1 MHRIT
6 ALVFTV
12 IACISTHAQIYI
24 NGRKAVYDSQ
34 HNFMLATIPES
45 ALGNDYE
52 ATIRIDS
59 EWRMVIINGK
69 KITDSYTFSR
79 VETNKQYVLS
89 FADTLGNVKTCH
101 LFFTFLP
108 LLQLS
113 GNFGYNYQQGT
124 FFFVHPDSSQTE
136 IFPVNIKW
144 RGGTTN
150 GWDKHKRNYKIE
162 LAEDHRFFNLRS
174 DNHWLL
180 DAGQADVFRLRNH
193 IATEIWND
201 FATRPYYSN
210 KKPNAL
216 SGTRGE
222 IVEVFLNN
230 EYMGIYRFM
239 ENLDRKQ
246 MKLKKVDTETGEIH
260 GCLWKAKGYGA
271 SMMYQLPEE
280 PYDNHQPKWNVFEV
294 KYPDFN
300 DNDTTDYSTLY
311 NAIDFVVNAH
321 DTAFIAHVAEYF
333 DLPVLA
339 DYAVFFSVLSAADN
353 NGKNT
358 MWAVYD
364 KAVDKKLTLA
374 VWDLDAT
381 VGQKWIALY
390 SDENYLPSTLL
401 DAAVFVYRRLHDNN
415 NLTGFT
421 DSVTN
426 RYNKL
431 RQGIFS
437 TDSLIARYR
446 HCYQLLKRS
455 GAATR
460 EEARWSGDSD
470 VNGMTID
477 FDDEIEYICNWITEH
492 MQWMD
497 MATFPVEDWFE
508 HRKAGLNKQPQ
519 WLSDTSSEAVYTL
532 SGQRINGR
540 PRSGIYIRKGK
551 KYIVH

>member
-79 VETNKQYVLS
+79 VTTDHQYVLS

-101 LFFTFLP
+101 LSFTTLP

-113 GNFGYNYQQGT
+113 GSFGYNYQPGT

-136 IFPVNIKW
+136 TFDANIKW
-144 RGGTTN
+144 RGETTN

-162 LAEDHRFFNLRS
+162 LAEDHCFFNLRN

-180 DAGQADVFRLRNH
+180 DAGQPDVFRLRNH
-193 IATEIWND
+193 VATELWND
-201 FATRPYYSN
+201 FATRPYYADQ
-210 KKPNAL
+210 KPKAM

-222 IVEVFLNN
+222 VVEVFLNHD
-230 EYMGIYRFM
+230 YMGVYRFM

-246 MKLKKVDTETGEIH
+246 MKLKKFDSETGEIH

-271 SMMYQLPEE
+271 SMMLELPDE
-280 PYDNHQPKWNVFEV
+280 PYDNHQPKWNTFEA
-294 KYPDFN
+294 KYPELD
-300 DNDTTDYSTLY
+300 DLDSTDYSTLY
-311 NAIDFVVNAH
+311 NAIDFVVNSP
-321 DTAFIAHVAEYF
+321 DTAFTAHIAEYF

-339 DYAVFFSVLSAADN
+339 DYAIFISVLSAADN
-353 NGKNT
+353 RGKNT
-358 MWAVYD
+358 FWAVYD
-364 KAVDKKLTLA
+364 KAANKKLTPA
-374 VWDLDAT
+374 VWDLDCT
-381 VGQKWIALY
+381 VGQKWLSLID
-390 SDENYLPSTLL
+390 DENYLPSTLL
-401 DAAVFVYRRLHDNN
+401 DAAFGMVYRLFENN
-415 NLTGFT
+415 DQTGFT
-421 DSVTN
+421 DTLNN
-426 RYNKL
+426 RYRHL
-431 RQGIFS
+431 RQTVFS

-446 HCYQLLKRS
+446 HCYNLLKRS
-455 GAATR
+455 GAAAR

-477 FDDEIEYICNWITEH
+477 FDDEIAYICNWITEH

-497 MATFPVEDWFE
+497 MATFPVEEWFE
-508 HRKAGLNKQPQ
+508 DRKAALTETRRQ
-519 WLSDTSSEAVYTL
+519 SMSIADEAVYTL
-532 SGQRINGR
+532 NGQRTNHQR
-540 PRSGIYIRKGK
+540 KAGIYIRKGK
-551 KYIVH
+551 KYIVR